1 MAILVAILFDSFV
14 ENRMEH
20 KVAVLTVNKITFYY
34 KNVTIF

>member
-20 KVAVLTVNKITFYY
+20 KFTVLTVNKITFYY
-34 KNVTIF
+34 KNVIIF